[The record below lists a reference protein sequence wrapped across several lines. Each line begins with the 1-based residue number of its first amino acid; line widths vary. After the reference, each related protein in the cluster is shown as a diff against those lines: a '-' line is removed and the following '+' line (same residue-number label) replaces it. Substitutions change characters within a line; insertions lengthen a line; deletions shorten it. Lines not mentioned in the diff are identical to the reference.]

1 MFALPLIAHILML
14 IASIENRPHRMILS
28 KTAVYALK
36 ATLYLAEQAYGEPVR
51 VDDISAALDVP
62 RNYLSKILHVLARGD
77 VLDST
82 RGPKGG
88 FHLARRP
95 EEMTLEDVIE
105 HFDHLVSGSAC
116 LLGRS
121 ECSDTNPCA
130 AHDRWKSTSVAV
142 RTFFRETTVANLA
155 HTGVLPA

>member
-1 MFALPLIAHILML
+1 MV
-14 IASIENRPHRMILS
+14 LS
-28 KTAVYALK
+28 QTAVHALK

-51 VDDISAALDVP
+51 VDDISAAVDVP
-62 RNYLSKILHVLARGD
+62 RNYLCKILHVLARGD

-88 FHLARRP
+88 FHLARRS
-95 EEMTLEDVIE
+95 EEMTLEDVAE
-105 HFDHLVSGSAC
+105 HFDDLVGGSAC

-130 AHDRWKSTSVAV
+130 AHDRWKSTSVEV
-142 RTFFRETTVANLA
+142 RTFYRETTVANLA